1 MEPLEHTTDDLGRH
15 LEPFDVLKWR
25 NKKGS
30 KLRQAEVYS
39 PLQVIPT
46 GPAAFQF
53 SENLKIIT
61 EILQE
66 IAHIFSDSSCSSCM
80 IL

>member
-46 GPAAFQF
+46 GPALFNFQ
-53 SENLKIIT
+53 KT
-61 EILQE
+61 
-66 IAHIFSDSSCSSCM
+66 
-80 IL
+80 